1 MDTPIPISD
10 GNKPAQ
16 QSSHLTIGALIFP
29 RLDQIDFTGPFQ
41 VLSRI
46 PNSNIH
52 VIARVEH
59 VSPIF

>member
-1 MDTPIPISD
+1 MDTPISISER
-10 GNKPAQ
+10 NKPARQ
-16 QSSHLTIGALIFP
+16 TSHLTIGALIFP